1 MVFILVVTV
10 IKNRFGV
17 GIAVCAG
24 VVRGGSD
31 GSRISVHIGW
41 SVVVDCEMIVIG
53 RVDAGIVVCH
63 CIIVER
69 ILRQRSSAS
78 VVNGSILSI
87 HGVVPLCQRG
97 VRLVKNGREEIL
109 QTIVVGPS
117 LCSNELDWLL
127 QEWIALQRMKGDGE
141 SIQVQ
146 SCNQQSYQAYPSEFD
161 WQKEWRESL

>member
-1 MVFILVVTV
+1 MVFILVVTI
-10 IKNRFGV
+10 IKNRFGI

-31 GSRISVHIGW
+31 GPCISVHIGRP
-41 SVVVDCEMIVIG
+41 VVVDCEMIVIG

-78 VVNGSILSI
+78 VANGSVLSI
-87 HGVVPLCQRG
+87 HGVGSLCQRG
-97 VRLVKNGREEIL
+97 VRIVKNGREEIL

-117 LCSNELDWLL
+117 LCSDELD
-127 QEWIALQRMKGDGE
+127 
-141 SIQVQ
+141 
-146 SCNQQSYQAYPSEFD
+146 
-161 WQKEWRESL
+161 